1 MDTVNAKEP
10 AILVDWS
17 ELQGWEDVY
26 GEWLKKRQ
34 KNIKV
39 VFLVTDPKNN
49 DFDYGESGIEPDVVL
64 RNSVKAPMP
73 DLLFKTT
80 AIVTIQESS
89 NLVPV
94 IGVDDSGAVRKMYD
108 EAGVVVT
115 LDSYDLMN
123 L

>member
-10 AILVDWS
+10 AILVDWD
-17 ELQGWEDVY
+17 DVHDWPIY
-26 GEWLKKRQ
+26 DAWLAKRQ

-39 VFLVTDPKNN
+39 VLLVSNPQEH
-49 DFDYGESGIEPDVVL
+49 DFEYDNLQFEPDVVL
-64 RNSVKAPMP
+64 RNSIKAPMP

-80 AIVTIQESS
+80 AVVTIQESS

-94 IGVDDSGAVRKMYD
+94 IGVDDSGAVREMYD
-108 EAGVVVT
+108 DAGVVLT
-115 LDSYDLMN
+115 LDSTDLVN